1 MFLYEQ
7 YLTSYFSRKTT
18 RSRSHFSAEQSVMH
32 IKKGNLMPENITQ
45 QVYEAISFEEGSQ
58 PSYENLL
65 KNFISEGLFIN
76 NKGEKPMIKPINDY
90 VSFIKTNVEAGNII
104 SIKEIELNRKVTLFG
119 SVGNIVSQYK
129 LEAQSGTGKQTR
141 YGVNL
146 FQIIKHDNEWKISS
160 MCWDDNE
167 DKSLLD
173 IGIEQ

>member
-1 MFLYEQ
+1 
-7 YLTSYFSRKTT
+7 
-18 RSRSHFSAEQSVMH
+18 
-32 IKKGNLMPENITQ
+32 MPENITQ